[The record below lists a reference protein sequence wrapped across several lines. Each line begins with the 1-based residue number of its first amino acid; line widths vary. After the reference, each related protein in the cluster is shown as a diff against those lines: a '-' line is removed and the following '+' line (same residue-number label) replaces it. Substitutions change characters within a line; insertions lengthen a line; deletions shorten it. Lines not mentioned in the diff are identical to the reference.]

1 MAPISYK
8 LLEEKGFVHIYN
20 RKKEWKIH
28 FDKIEKYIKMQQ
40 KTNSGNI

>member
-1 MAPISYK
+1 MAPVSYK

-28 FDKIEKYIKMQQ
+28 FDKIEKYIKNATG
-40 KTNSGNI
+40 K